1 MGNEMKM
8 QEGGFLRDERFPPL
22 FFSFEWKQFGNNE
35 RDFSGR
41 TFFPFSF
48 WIFFYFLFWIF
59 FGGGVDFISILVQ
72 RSEAKF
78 KYYVSGRELL
88 RGLFMD
94 VFVEETG
101 TRKCTCSTDNS
112 IPLFNF

>member
-8 QEGGFLRDERFPPL
+8 QEGGFLRDERFSSS

-48 WIFFYFLFWIF
+48 WIFF
-59 FGGGVDFISILVQ
+59 GGGVDFISILVQ

-78 KYYVSGRELL
+78 KYYVSGQELL